1 MSLKQNLLLLAG
13 ILVLL
18 FFVLSTSKSDPIQNY
33 EPLQSVSDYSFWETT
48 ESKEY
53 IDFLNE
59 LDSNENREIVSVS
72 NSSYAF
78 KYTGPYNIYTV
89 TYKVY
94 EGSQNKNIHYKYSI
108 FEAESEEELTDFL
121 NTLSDEFE
129 IFNISIATYAF
140 EYTGP
145 YHSFIVTYRNPL

>member
-1 MSLKQNLLLLAG
+1 MSLKQNLLLLG
-13 ILVLL
+13 GMLVLL

-89 TYKVY
+89 MYKVY
-94 EGSQNKNIHYKYSI
+94 EGSHNKNIHYKYSL
-108 FEAESEEELTDFL
+108 FET
-121 NTLSDEFE
+121 
-129 IFNISIATYAF
+129 
-140 EYTGP
+140 
-145 YHSFIVTYRNPL
+145 